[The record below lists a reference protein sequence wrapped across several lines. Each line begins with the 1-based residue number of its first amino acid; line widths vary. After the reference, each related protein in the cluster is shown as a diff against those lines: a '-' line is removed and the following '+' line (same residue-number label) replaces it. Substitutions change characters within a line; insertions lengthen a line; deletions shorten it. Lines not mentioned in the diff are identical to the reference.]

1 MLEIRAARFGGPE
14 VLVAV
19 EAPDPVAGPGQV
31 VIAVSVADTL
41 HLDTVLRRGAF
52 PFPVVEPPYVPG
64 GGVAGE
70 VIAVGPGVDRG
81 VLARRVVAR
90 TGVDEQCAPVETVAQ
105 RAGQDSHTGGYA
117 QQAVVPAGMLVPVP
131 SEVPLTDAAALV
143 NDGMTAMML
152 AEAAAARPGEWV
164 LITPAGGGVG
174 TLLIQLAY
182 AAGARVVG
190 AARGEYKLAVA
201 QTHGAHAAVDYGRP
215 DWTEQVRAITGGRGA
230 DVVLDGVGGDIGRAS
245 LELAAPGGRFIGFGA
260 PSGTFTPIDPADTAR
275 RGVTAQSLLE
285 LPMRAGEEKRLTQRA
300 LAEAVDGRLKP
311 VIGRTFPLR
320 DAAAAHAAIE
330 AREVTGKTLLL
341 T

>member
-1 MLEIRAARFGGPE
+1 MLEIRATRFGGPD
-14 VLVAV
+14 VLVAG

-31 VIAVSVADTL
+31 VIAVAVADTL

-70 VIAVGPGVDRG
+70 VIAVGAGVDQG

-90 TGVDEQCAPVETVAQ
+90 TGVDVQRAPVETVAQ

-117 QQAVVPAGMLVPVP
+117 QRAVVPAGMLIPVP
-131 SEVPLTDAAALV
+131 AEVPLTDAAALV

-152 AEAAAARPGEWV
+152 AEAAAIRPGERV

-174 TLLIQLAY
+174 TLLVRLAH

-190 AARGEYKLAVA
+190 AARGERKLATA
-201 QTHGAHAAVDYGRP
+201 RDHGADAAVDYGQPR
-215 DWTEQVRAITGGRGA
+215 WSEQVRAVTGGRGP
-230 DVVLDGVGGDIGRAS
+230 DVVLDGVGGEIGRAS
-245 LELAAPGGRFIGFGA
+245 LELTAPGGRFIGFGA
-260 PSGTFTPIDPADTAR
+260 PSGTFTPVDPADSGR
-275 RGVTAQSLLE
+275 RGVTARSLLE
-285 LPMRAGEEKRLTQRA
+285 LPMRAGEEKRLTERA
-300 LAEAVDGRLKP
+300 LAEAAAGRLKP
-311 VIGRTFPLR
+311 VVGQTYALR
-320 DAAAAHAAIE
+320 NAADAHAAIE

-341 T
+341 A